1 MSKIDVSPASWQ
13 KVFALV
19 GKLIRYAKGG
29 FTKAEKQELLSDLFD
44 VLGVIADDI
53 GEDIGKR

>member
-29 FTKAEKQELLSDLFD
+29 FTKAEKQELLSDLFY

-53 GEDIGKR
+53 